1 MNTSR
6 IYHVLVC
13 GAITLAAF
21 SAFAQDAADRD
32 YSAELKRIPLTEPA
46 DALKTFEVAPGYRI
60 EQVAAE
66 PLLNSPVAASFDED
80 GRLYVVEMRDYS
92 EQDKE
97 RLGRV
102 RRLTDTDGDG
112 RFDKSEIFAQ
122 ELSWPTAIICYDG
135 GVFVG
140 AAPDIFYLKDTD
152 GDGVADVRRVVF
164 TGFGR
169 GNVQGLL
176 NSFCWGLDN
185 RIHVAVSSAGAN
197 LQRVD
202 EQGKPQGEP
211 LSLRGRDFAFDPRDP
226 DKFVATSGGGQHGMS
241 FDDWGRRFVCSNS
254 DHIQLIMLEDADLSR
269 NPFFVAPNPRIS
281 IAADGPQADVFRISP
296 VEPWR
301 EVRTRLRVKGI
312 VPGVIE
318 GGGRAAGYFTS
329 ATGVTIYRGN
339 AWPKQD
345 RGLAIMGD
353 VGGNLIHRKRL
364 EPNGVELKAHR
375 IDQQR
380 EFIASRDTWFRPVQF
395 LNAPD
400 GALYVLD
407 MYRETIEHPASLPPI
422 IKKHLDLTSGRDRGR
437 IYRIV
442 PEGFQ
447 QPQLPQ
453 LPQLSKATVDELVPL
468 LEHDNGWHRDTAAR
482 LLYQRQD
489 HAAVPALTK
498 LALHAKS
505 PLGRLHALHALAG
518 ARSLTAEIVAQS
530 LQDPDARVR
539 AAAIGLAAP
548 FARESQPIAERFA
561 ALVEDDNA
569 WVRFRLALA
578 ATNLGDKDREAIV
591 TRLIQK
597 DANDRWLR
605 IAAQLNLR
613 EGLPRVLASLIE
625 DEQYRRQATALP
637 VLRDLFV
644 QLARN
649 RAQATAVGAVFG
661 KLVEVDPVVAR
672 QLLQALPPELAKQHR
687 DSIASG
693 AAAQKF
699 MEQLQASAVADARN
713 ADRAIADR
721 VAAIGLLQW
730 FPRSDSGALLLELLE
745 PATPSEVQVAALRTL
760 EASLQASSLPTA
772 EILARWNTL
781 SPRVREAA
789 VEILS
794 RHARDQVREALLSGT
809 IAITDLPPAL
819 KQTLARDPAIAQK
832 IAAEF
837 KARDELLESYKPALS
852 LTGDATRGAELFKK
866 QCSSCHKLGGVGHE
880 LGPNLA
886 AMKNRGAG
894 AILVNVLDPNREVNP
909 QFVTYAVVTKDGRA
923 LSGMIAA
930 ETATSITLQRADN
943 QQDTVLRIDIEEL
956 RSTGLSL
963 MPEGLEKQL
972 NPQQLAD
979 VIEFILKQ

>member
-32 YSAELKRIPLTEPA
+32 YSAELKRIPPTEPA

-60 EQVAAE
+60 EQAAAE

-97 RLGRV
+97 KLGRV
-102 RRLTDTDGDG
+102 RLLTDTDGDG

-152 GDGVADVRRVVF
+152 GDGVADMRRVVF

-226 DKFVATSGGGQHGMS
+226 DKFVATSGGGQHGMC

-281 IAADGPQADVFRISP
+281 IAVDGPQADVFRISP
-296 VEPWR
+296 IEPWR

-339 AWPKQD
+339 AWPEQD
-345 RGLAIMGD
+345 RGLAIVGD

-364 EPNGVELKAHR
+364 EPDGVELKARR
-375 IDQQR
+375 IDEGR

-447 QPQLPQ
+447 QPKP
-453 LPQLSKATVDELVPL
+453 PQLSKATTAELVAL

-489 HAAVPALTK
+489 HAAVPALDK
-498 LALHAKS
+498 LALQAKS

-518 ARSLTAEIVAQS
+518 LQGLTRTIAAQT
-530 LQDPDARVR
+530 LHDPDPRVR
-539 AAAIGLAAP
+539 AVAIGLAAP
-548 FARESQPIAERFA
+548 FASESKPIAERLS
-561 ALVEDDNA
+561 ALVEDDSV

-578 ATNLGDKDREAIV
+578 VANLDDKDREAIV
-591 TRLIQK
+591 TRLIK
-597 DANDRWLR
+597 KEGDNRWLQ
-605 IAAQLNLR
+605 IAAQVTARTELDAIM
-613 EGLPRVLASLIE
+613 LALVKD
-625 DEQYRRQATALP
+625 DEFRKQPTAMP
-637 VLRDLFV
+637 VIRDLFL
-644 QLARN
+644 QAARRRN
-649 RAQATAVGAVFG
+649 GGAAIREVIE
-661 KLVEVDPVVAR
+661 KLIDVDPKAAR
-672 QLLQALPPELAKQHR
+672 SLLQTMPPELAQQHR
-687 DSIASG
+687 TSLPAGSAIK
-693 AAAQKF
+693 KF
-699 MEQLQASAVADARN
+699 MDELLPQAMADARKE
-713 ADRAIADR
+713 DKPIADR
-721 VAAIGLLQW
+721 VVAVRLLQW
-730 FPRSDSGALLLELLE
+730 FPRADTAELLLDLVQPTTPVEVQLAALQTIE
-745 PATPSEVQVAALRTL
+745 ANTRFSLPPATEL
-760 EASLQASSLPTA
+760 
-772 EILARWNTL
+772 LARWNTL
-781 SPRVREAA
+781 SPRAREVAIEILNRQAKEKVREA
-789 VEILS
+789 IL
-794 RHARDQVREALLSGT
+794 QGT
-809 IAITDLPPAL
+809 VAITDLPPAM
-819 KQTLARDPAIAQK
+819 KQDFSRDREIAQK
-832 IAAEF
+832 FAAEF
-837 KARDELLESYKPALS
+837 KARDELLESYKPTLS
-852 LTGDATRGAELFKK
+852 LAGDATRGAELFKK

>member
-1 MNTSR
+1 MNTCR
-6 IYHVLVC
+6 IYHVLVL
-13 GAITLAAF
+13 GVISLAGF
-21 SAFAQDAADRD
+21 SVSAQDAADRD
-32 YSAELKRIPLTEPA
+32 YSEELKRIPPTEPA

-97 RLGRV
+97 KLGRV
-102 RRLTDTDGDG
+102 RLLTDTDGDG

-185 RIHVAVSSAGAN
+185 RIHVAVSSSGAN

-202 EQGKPQGEP
+202 DQGKPTGAP

-226 DKFVATSGGGQHGMS
+226 DKFVATSGGGQHGMC

-281 IAADGPQADVFRISP
+281 IAVDGPQADVFRISP
-296 VEPWR
+296 IEPWR

-364 EPNGVELKAHR
+364 EPNGVELKARR
-375 IDQQR
+375 IDEKS

-447 QPQLPQ
+447 QPKPPQ
-453 LPQLSKATVDELVPL
+453 LGEATTDELVTL
-468 LEHDNGWHRDTAAR
+468 LQHDNGWHRDTAAR

-489 HAAVPALTK
+489 PAVVPALTRIVRES
-498 LALHAKS
+498 KS
-505 PLGRLHALHALAG
+505 SLGRLHALHTLAG
-518 ARSLTAEIVAQS
+518 LQS
-530 LQDPDARVR
+530 LARDAVENALGDPDARVR
-539 AAAIGLAAP
+539 AAAVDLAAP
-548 FARESQPIAERFA
+548 FAKESQPIAERLL
-561 ALVEDDNA
+561 ALVEDGNA
-569 WVRFRLALA
+569 WVRFRVALA
-578 ATNLGDKDREAIV
+578 ATNIDDQQREAIV
-591 TRLIQK
+591 ARLLQK

-605 IAAQLNLR
+605 TAAQLNLR
-613 EGLPRVLASLIE
+613 EGLPRVLTSLIE

-649 RAQATAVGAVFG
+649 RAQSTAVGAVFG
-661 KLVEVDPVVAR
+661 KLVETDPALAR
-672 QLLQALPPELAKQHR
+672 QLLQALPPDLARQHR
-687 DSIASG
+687 GSIAAN

-713 ADRAIADR
+713 ADHAIAER

-730 FPRSDSGALLLELLE
+730 FPQSDSASLLELLE
-745 PATPSEVQVAALRTL
+745 PSTPSEVQVAALRTI
-760 EASLQASSLPTA
+760 EAILPPAALPTS
-772 EILARWNTL
+772 EILSRWNTL
-781 SPRVREAA
+781 GPRTREAALEILNRHAKHKVREA
-789 VEILS
+789 IL
-794 RHARDQVREALLSGT
+794 QGT
-809 IAITDLPPAL
+809 VAITDLPPAL
-819 KQTLARDPAIAQK
+819 KQSFSADREIAQK
-832 IAAEF
+832 FAAEF

-852 LTGDATRGAELFKK
+852 LAGDATRGAELFKK

-894 AILVNVLDPNREVNP
+894 AILANVLDPNREVNP

-930 ETATSITLQRADN
+930 ETANSITLQRADN

-972 NPQQLAD
+972 DRQQLAD